1 MEKVK
6 MILPTYVDKFRCIG
20 GECEDNCCIGW
31 DIDVDKE
38 TFKKYHKVK
47 DEEMR
52 RKFQKGVHN
61 NPDCTNERLDYGL
74 IKLNK
79 QRRCPFLDENNF
91 CSVQETLGED
101 YLGSVC
107 SQYPRVVNKIDDYYE
122 MSIDMGCPEVSRIIL
137 RSTEK
142 IGFVETE
149 RSLGKYTMAG
159 ILDTRHEDFEDTPIK
174 YFKEIRDYSIKIIQ
188 NRNLSL
194 SCRLY
199 VLGDFINKLDDESNI
214 DVDNLDNIINNYDI
228 ERVAKSYESEKM
240 NYALQVS
247 FLKNLLDT
255 LKFADEPGD
264 DNEKFKVYTAKLL
277 KGLDIEDTENIADI
291 AEKYV
296 KVFEDYTEKYI
307 ESNSHIFENY
317 LVNFMYNN
325 LFPFSESDYMF
336 DGYIMLLMRYA
347 LMRFYL
353 VGINLH
359 TEHDSTEYI
368 IKFIQ
373 VFAKAL
379 EHDRAYRS
387 ELLVYINENGF
398 DNFEF
403 AKILL

>member
-61 NPDCTNERLDYGL
+61 NPDCTNERLDYGR

-91 CSVQETLGED
+91 CSVQGTLGED

-359 TEHDSTEYI
+359 TEHDSTEDI